1 MEINGTG
8 KAVLYLP
15 VLLLVMILDSEFETI
30 NLHLSMEN
38 ERNYCITKDDEIIYS
53 LSHKQLQEL
62 RECIGLFLQKEREPI
77 ASVDVD
83 DDNGEVLEIAI
94 RKNIEYSA
102 DTNEFKAFYDVCTE
116 EGDLTY
122 MSYKQVKQLSDL
134 LLDFLSKYGEHDHVM
149 GNFCEESESETQIVS
164 PIEIQEDHKVTQ
176 RRPVFRANALIG
188 KYIFQQL
195 GDKVPKVSYSLYSNE
210 RILNDL
216 THRQLLKF
224 YQDLS
229 LFA

>member
-15 VLLLVMILDSEFETI
+15 VLLLIMILDSEFETI

-53 LSHKQLQEL
+53 LSHKQLQEM

-77 ASVDVD
+77 VSVD
-83 DDNGEVLEIAI
+83 DDDDENLKIAI

-134 LLDFLSKYGEHDHVM
+134 LLDFLSKYGEHDHIM
-149 GNFCEESESETQIVS
+149 GNFCEESESETQNIS
-164 PIEIQEDHKVTQ
+164 PIGIHEDDEATL

-195 GDKVPKVSYSLYSNE
+195 GEKVPKVSYSLYSNE